1 MSTCIENWKIEYY
14 THIVVIYFKTNSFQL
29 DSFLF
34 LYKDIYKPLN
44 SFLCLS
50 YYKNK
55 IYLEKKT

>member
-1 MSTCIENWKIEYY
+1 MTLKIEYD
-14 THIVVIYFKTNSFQL
+14 THIVVINFKTNSFQL